1 MPLPFKKSGTIYFII
16 PILFLLIYCQ
26 VFFADYAYLDE
37 IHQLWYN
44 KGNSNFVMFHTQ
56 GRWLSGLVFQKCFSS
71 ISTIGQLKIL
81 RILSLGGWIATTIAW
96 TIFFKQWSSIL
107 KLDEKTWWLS
117 SVYGVCSISVCI
129 YIGWASCF
137 EIFLAI
143 FFGLLSTH
151 ILFKGLNK
159 NQDEIRLSNSV
170 MLGSVLAGLASLF
183 LYQPAFGIFL
193 LPFFLAYVKNKKTRP
208 TRIIIIGMIF
218 YISLYL
224 IYYILFKYS
233 LRSYHLEASNRTEIH
248 FNFLKKLSF
257 FFSGPFPQGFSM
269 NLLFSASSIFSQ
281 IFYPLVFI
289 GWLLTTLKRN
299 RHLSI
304 GGNVVFVG
312 MIMFFLALIY
322 LPSMISAE
330 DFPSYRTLFVFN
342 ISVFIMVIES
352 FLQLFST
359 GKKKKMITIA
369 GTLFLVL
376 GAVYT
381 YNFQFVNP
389 LKKEYSVLER
399 FLRENYN
406 PAVTHVY
413 FIRADKFLFT
423 REFHTR
429 VYRDEFGAP
438 SSYRDWVPEP
448 IVKQLIFELTKDR
461 KLAEKI
467 TVTQFDAQSSFDQ
480 AKNISR
486 DSNSL
491 LINMDQL
498 FKQQ

>member
-1 MPLPFKKSGTIYFII
+1 
-16 PILFLLIYCQ
+16 
-26 VFFADYAYLDE
+26 
-37 IHQLWYN
+37 
-44 KGNSNFVMFHTQ
+44 MFHTQ
-56 GRWLSGLVFQKCFSS
+56 GRWLSGLIFQNCFSS
-71 ISTIGQLKIL
+71 ILTIGQLKIL
-81 RILSLGGWIATTIAW
+81 RLISLGGWVATTIAW
-96 TIFFKQWSSIL
+96 AIFFKKWSYWL
-107 KLDEKTWWLS
+107 NLDEKTWWLS
-117 SVYGVCSISVCI
+117 SIYIVCSISVCI

-159 NQDEIRLSNSV
+159 NQHEIHLSNMV
-170 MLGSVLAGLASLF
+170 ILGSVLAGLASLF

-193 LPFFLAYVKNKKTRP
+193 LPFFLAYVKNKKARP
-208 TRIIIIGMIF
+208 TRVIIIGMIF

-289 GWLLTTLKRN
+289 GWLWITLKRN
-299 RHLSI
+299 QHLTF
-304 GGNVVFVG
+304 GGNVVFVA
-312 MIMFFLALIY
+312 IILFLLALIY

-342 ISVFIMVIES
+342 LSVFIMVIES
-352 FLQLFST
+352 FLQLFSSE
-359 GKKKKMITIA
+359 KKKTIVTIA
-369 GTLFLVL
+369 GVLFLVMTS
-376 GAVYT
+376 VYT
-381 YNFQFVNP
+381 FNFQFVNP
-389 LKKEYSVLER
+389 LKKEYSVLKK
-399 FLRENYN
+399 FLRENYD
-406 PAVTHVY
+406 PSITHVH

-423 REFHTR
+423 PEFHTR

-438 SSYRDWVPEP
+438 STYRDWVPEP
-448 IVKQLIFELTKDR
+448 IVKQMIFELTNDR

-467 TVTQFDAQSSFDQ
+467 TVIQFDAQSSFDL
-480 AKNISR
+480 AEKISK

-491 LINMDQL
+491 LINMNRL
-498 FKQQ
+498 FEQK